1 MAEFALV
8 AKLSRRALLA
18 RSALGAALATLGL
31 PRSARVHEGAFGG
44 PDAALRQQVALAE
57 LFWAAY
63 ARAEA
68 EYDRRYETQRRHPD
82 CPEAAFDSPE
92 AGADWDRLAGRLGIP
107 ALEARCLRLFAL
119 CDATTRAAFEL
130 PALSLEGTRA
140 KLRLAL
146 TTLRLE
152 HRGDLDP
159 PDCSY
164 LDATLADL
172 ERLAGR

>member
-1 MAEFALV
+1 MADFALV
-8 AKLSRRALLA
+8 AKLSRRAVLA
-18 RSALGAALATLGL
+18 RSALGAALATFGL
-31 PRSARVHEGAFGG
+31 PRSARAHEGAFGG

-82 CPEAAFDSPE
+82 CPEAAFDSP
-92 AGADWDRLAGRLGIP
+92 ASGADWDRLAERLGIP
-107 ALEARCLRLFAL
+107 TLEARCLRLFAL
-119 CDATTRAAFEL
+119 CDATTRAAFDL
-130 PALSLEGTRA
+130 PALSLEGTHA

-146 TTLRLE
+146 TMLRLE